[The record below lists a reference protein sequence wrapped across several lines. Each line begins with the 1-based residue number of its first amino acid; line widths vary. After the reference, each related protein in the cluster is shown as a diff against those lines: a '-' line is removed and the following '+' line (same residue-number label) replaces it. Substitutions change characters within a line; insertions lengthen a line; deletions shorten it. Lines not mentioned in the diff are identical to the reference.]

1 MDSVLTSAVD
11 RGFIVGIMDSVLTT
25 SAVDRGFIGGVMD
38 SVLTTSAVDRG
49 FIGGVMDSVLT
60 TSAGDRGFEPRWSYT
75 KNYIIDIRCLSAKHA
90 SLRRKNRDWLSRN
103 QNIVSNWSDISN
115 KN

>member
-1 MDSVLTSAVD
+1 MFYIFVLLINVWLYQKK
-11 RGFIVGIMDSVLTT
+11 MYHNLYY
-25 SAVDRGFIGGVMD
+25 IGGVMD

-49 FIGGVMDSVLT
+49 F
-60 TSAGDRGFEPRWSYT
+60 EPRWSYT
-75 KNYIIDIRCLSAKHA
+75 KNYIIDFRCLSDKHA
-90 SLRRKNRDWLSRN
+90 SLRRKSRDWLARN